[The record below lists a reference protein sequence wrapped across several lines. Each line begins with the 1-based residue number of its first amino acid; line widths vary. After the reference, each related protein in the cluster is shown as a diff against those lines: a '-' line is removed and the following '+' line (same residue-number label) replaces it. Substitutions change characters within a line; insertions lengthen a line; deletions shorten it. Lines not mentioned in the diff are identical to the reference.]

1 MKNEECFSAPVE
13 SFMDDF
19 DFGEN
24 LARFDKAAVFEEI
37 DAMKDGPPFR
47 KKKEQYLQPHENV
60 LDDDEVEK
68 EEKSQPSTTKDGYYY
83 LTENEQKVPAVSPG
97 DRAAIFKS
105 SEMAGFSRERRIATV
120 GLCCAQLVLG
130 LIGGS
135 QRFKVGNKHQKP
147 TVVLLCGSHTQ
158 GAQGVS
164 CGRHISQHHANVIVC
179 VPGENKLNSEVSREL
194 QLFRETDG
202 EVILSPQN
210 LPASPVD
217 LIISA
222 LHRPAANL
230 ENDFS
235 KSCIRWATQ
244 NSKACILS
252 LDPSKHQD
260 FNSKWSIFVGLPLHG
275 SASLGNIYLCDPGI
289 PNKFYKSLGQE
300 YVVPYGSKFV
310 IPLEDT

>member
-1 MKNEECFSAPVE
+1 MFTFCISLSFS
-13 SFMDDF
+13 
-19 DFGEN
+19 
-24 LARFDKAAVFEEI
+24 
-37 DAMKDGPPFR
+37 
-47 KKKEQYLQPHENV
+47 
-60 LDDDEVEK
+60 LD
-68 EEKSQPSTTKDGYYY
+68 
-83 LTENEQKVPAVSPG
+83 
-97 DRAAIFKS
+97 
-105 SEMAGFSRERRIATV
+105 
-120 GLCCAQLVLG
+120 
-130 LIGGS
+130 
-135 QRFKVGNKHQKP
+135 
-147 TVVLLCGSHTQ
+147 
-158 GAQGVS
+158 
-164 CGRHISQHHANVIVC
+164 
-179 VPGENKLNSEVSREL
+179 
-194 QLFRETDG
+194 
-202 EVILSPQN
+202 